1 VIVYRAVPY
10 LVVAAPPVIVLI
22 TMLISG
28 CTMTRTANDPPMEL
42 ARFYSDRDDRAG
54 KELTREL
61 DLRAAR
67 EELRR
72 IVDEPQR

>member
-10 LVVAAPPVIVLI
+10 LVIAAPPVIVLI
-22 TMLISG
+22 TILIAG
-28 CTMTRTANDPPMEL
+28 CTMSRTANDPQV
-42 ARFYSDRDDRAG
+42 ARFYSDRENRTG

-61 DLRAAR
+61 DRRAAR

-72 IVDEPQR
+72 IVEEPQR